1 MAQQD
6 PEARGTVTRLAMGFM
21 MTHAVR
27 AAADLK
33 LLDAVGSGTRAAAA
47 VATELGTPAET
58 TTRLLRALTALGLC
72 TEPRPG
78 EFSATAAGA
87 LMRSDHPASM
97 HAFVETFTDP
107 VMTSAWP
114 ELPFSVRTGRTAF
127 DEVHGKPFFAYL
139 REEPEKSALFNDA
152 MRDGTRAV
160 AETLPNCFDFGPY
173 RTVLDIGGGD
183 GTLISPVLRE
193 NPHLRGIVFDSG
205 EGGAQAP
212 ERLAAAGVGD
222 RCAVAAGDFFSAVPA
237 GAEVYLIK
245 SILHDWD
252 DDRSTTILGHCRS
265 VIPAD
270 GRLLIVEPVLPET
283 ADPALARLYLSDL
296 NMLVNVGGRE
306 RTRADFEAL
315 CARAGFTV
323 TGANPIPDTGY
334 WLLEAVPR

>member
-6 PEARGTVTRLAMGFM
+6 PEARRTITRLAMGFM
-21 MTHAVR
+21 VTHAVR
-27 AAADLK
+27 AAAELK
-33 LLDAVGSGTRAAAA
+33 LLDAVGSGTRAATDISA
-47 VATELGTPAET
+47 ELGTPAET
-58 TTRLLRALTALGLC
+58 TTRLLRALAALGLC

-87 LMRSDHPASM
+87 LMRTDHPASM

-127 DEVHGKPFFAYL
+127 DEVHGKPFFAHL
-139 REEPEKSALFNDA
+139 HEEPDKSALFNNA

-160 AETLPNCFDFGPY
+160 AQVLPNCFDFGPFS
-173 RTVLDIGGGD
+173 TVLDIGGGD

-193 NPHLRGIVFDSG
+193 NPHLRGIVFDSE

-212 ERLAAAGVGD
+212 DRLALAGVGD
-222 RCAVAAGDFFSAVPA
+222 RCTVAAGDFFAAVPA

-252 DDRSTTILGHCRS
+252 DERCATILGHCRS

-283 ADPALARLYLSDL
+283 ADPALAGLYLSDL

-306 RTRADFEAL
+306 RTRAEFEAL
-315 CARAGFTV
+315 CDRAGFTLTAASPV
-323 TGANPIPDTGY
+323 QDTGY
-334 WLLEAVPR
+334 WLLEAIPR